1 MFFSLNPV
9 RIEVDKLKLRCNIGF
24 SSWEQNKL
32 QDVEISYSFSYF
44 RPSPSNIDDESS
56 CVDYKLINKCII
68 SLVSTSSFK
77 LLESL
82 TEAVFSEISRQK
94 GVFDVIV
101 SISKPHALRFT
112 DNVSVKISDKE
123 RNSLAILS
131 IGSNIDPLNSINK
144 SLELLHT
151 KVNVLFVAEL
161 VPTKAIGMA
170 DQPDFLNSLAVIKTN
185 LSSQA
190 LKAVLLDIEK
200 LCGRVRGENKNAA
213 RTIDLDLIRWG
224 SHTFDEA
231 DLRYPFFQ
239 EMLSKFVPGLIAS

>member
-1 MFFSLNPV
+1 
-9 RIEVDKLKLRCNIGF
+9 
-24 SSWEQNKL
+24 
-32 QDVEISYSFSYF
+32 
-44 RPSPSNIDDESS
+44 
-56 CVDYKLINKCII
+56 
-68 SLVSTSSFK
+68 
-77 LLESL
+77 LESL

>member
-161 VPTKAIGMA
+161 VPTKARC
-170 DQPDFLNSLAVIKTN
+170 T
-185 LSSQA
+185 
-190 LKAVLLDIEK
+190 
-200 LCGRVRGENKNAA
+200 
-213 RTIDLDLIRWG
+213 RWQG
-224 SHTFDEA
+224 T
-231 DLRYPFFQ
+231 P
-239 EMLSKFVPGLIAS
+239 